1 MFLNNHIHKR
11 IDMHCSRG
19 IRKMQWEIAYRE
31 ASKKASQT
39 GSLFSGNLKMSK
51 TLKDSEVEG

>member
-1 MFLNNHIHKR
+1 
-11 IDMHCSRG
+11 
-19 IRKMQWEIAYRE
+19 MQREIAYRE

-51 TLKDSEVEG
+51 TLKDSEVEGWEEIKVL